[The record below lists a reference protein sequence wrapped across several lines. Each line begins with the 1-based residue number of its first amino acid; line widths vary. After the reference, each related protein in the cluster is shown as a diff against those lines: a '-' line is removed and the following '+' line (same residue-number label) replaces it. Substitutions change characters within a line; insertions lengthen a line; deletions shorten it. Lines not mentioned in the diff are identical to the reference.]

1 MSAEDAREDVIEN
14 DPVSGVDDTSVDE
27 KTWGW
32 LVLQSST
39 TGCMFKGRP
48 LISFS
53 NCALRSAVSGGTH
66 SEPCAITTRGS
77 VSVRKLQPG
86 TKSMASEINMAAVTT
101 ANAPLVVFPK
111 LSKLERTCR
120 QKL

>member
-48 LISFS
+48 LISFFKLCS
-53 NCALRSAVSGGTH
+53 SLCCFRWHSFRTLCDYNKRICLGEKATAWDQIDGFRNKYGRSHNC
-66 SEPCAITTRGS
+66 
-77 VSVRKLQPG
+77 
-86 TKSMASEINMAAVTT
+86 
-101 ANAPLVVFPK
+101 
-111 LSKLERTCR
+111 
-120 QKL
+120 